1 MVGFVP
7 LTPTLPAMA
16 PETAPDAPAPG
27 CSGLLE
33 QPRRTSANGKKP
45 FSGLTAARPP
55 AVAHHAPTP
64 KRPPADAAAPCSRG
78 VRRKVAIPSLSV
90 TEDDCRNDAHEETV
104 VKGRE
109 AAASSVPQAL
119 GPLHIEVAGFKFYK
133 DYSQAAAE
141 GVS

>member
-7 LTPTLPAMA
+7 LTPTVPAMA
-16 PETAPDAPAPG
+16 PETAPDAPAPA
-27 CSGLLE
+27 E

-55 AVAHHAPTP
+55 DHAPTP

-78 VRRKVAIPSLSV
+78 VRRKVVIPSLSV
-90 TEDDCRNDAHEETV
+90 IEDDCPNEAHEETV

-141 GVS
+141 GAS

>member
-16 PETAPDAPAPG
+16 PETAPDAPAPA
-27 CSGLLE
+27 E
-33 QPRRTSANGKKP
+33 QPCRTSANGKKP

-90 TEDDCRNDAHEETV
+90 IEDDCPNDAHEETV
-104 VKGRE
+104 VKGLE
-109 AAASSVPQAL
+109 AAASSAPQAL

-141 GVS
+141 GAS